1 MDWAGLGGELI
12 KKGFPTIGT
21 ALGGPLG
28 GMVGGLVG
36 DIIASKLGTSNDPD
50 AINDALQN
58 TPADVLA
65 SRLSAAEQEAIAKWP
80 ALAEIAKANAQQSES
95 INATIRAE
103 LVSGQRWYAWRNL
116 YGYSVVMEAGATTW
130 VILYG
135 LLFDAQIF
143 KNILNS
149 FNFFISWY
157 TLRFGLLGLVNHG
170 ANNEKVAA
178 VTGEAPSII
187 KNVAKAIR
195 GK

>member
-1 MDWAGLGGELI
+1 MDWKALGGQLI
-12 KKGFPTIGT
+12 KVGAPTIGT

-28 GMVGGLVG
+28 GMIGSSIGSVL
-36 DIIASKLGTSNDPD
+36 ASALGTDNTPE

-58 TPADVLA
+58 TSPDVLA
-65 SRLSAAEQEAIAKWP
+65 SKLSAAEQEAIAKWP
-80 ALAEIAKANAQQSES
+80 ALAEIAKADAQQAES
-95 INATIRAE
+95 INATMRAE
-103 LVSGQRWYAWRNL
+103 LASGQPWYAWRNL
-116 YGYSVVMEAGATTW
+116 YGYSVVVEAGATTW

-135 LLFDAQIF
+135 LIFDPQVF

-149 FNFFISWY
+149 FSFFISWY

-178 VTGEAPSII
+178 VTGEAPSLI
-187 KNVAKAIR
+187 KNIAKAVR

>member
-1 MDWAGLGGELI
+1 MDWRQLGGQLI
-12 KKGFPTIGT
+12 RVGAPTIGT

-28 GMVGGLVG
+28 GMIGSSIGSVL
-36 DIIASKLGTSNDPD
+36 ANALGTDNTPE
-50 AINDALQN
+50 AINEAIQN
-58 TPADVLA
+58 TPPDVLA

-80 ALAEIAKANAQQSES
+80 ALAEIAKANAQQAES
-95 INATIRAE
+95 INATMRAE
-103 LVSGQRWYAWRNL
+103 LIAGQKWYAWRNL